1 MSFIRDWLKEFDQE
15 MASTRRVL
23 ERVPTDKGAWK
34 PHSKSF
40 PIGHLAQ
47 LIAGMPGWS
56 GTVARGENIDLTKT
70 PGYSFEPTEKLL
82 ALFDRNV
89 VETKKAVEE
98 MNEEDLDK
106 PWSLMMGER
115 TLMTLPRREVLRQNM
130 GHLSHHRGQMSVY
143 LRLLDIPVPAIYGPS
158 ADDRGG
164 F

>member
-1 MSFIRDWLKEFDQE
+1 MSFTSEWLKEFDEE
-15 MASTRRVL
+15 MQTTRHVI
-23 ERVPTDKGAWK
+23 ERVPSDKGEWK
-34 PHSKSF
+34 PHPKSF

-47 LIAGMPGWS
+47 LIAWMPGWS
-56 GTVARGENIDLTKT
+56 AQVARGDNIDLTKGG
-70 PGYSFEPTEKLL
+70 GYSFEPTEKLL
-82 ALFDRNV
+82 ALFDKNV
-89 VETKKAVEE
+89 ADAKGAVGAMSDAE
-98 MNEEDLDK
+98 LDQ
-106 PWSLMMGER
+106 PWSLMMGEK

>member
-1 MSFIRDWLKEFDQE
+1 MPFIEQWLKEFDQE
-15 MASTRRVL
+15 MPTTRHVL
-23 ERVPTDKGAWK
+23 ERVPRDKGEWR
-34 PHSKSF
+34 PHPKSF

-56 GTVARGENIDLTKT
+56 ATVARGENIDLSK
-70 PGYSFEPTEKLL
+70 GGAYSFEPTEKLV
-82 ALFDRNV
+82 ALFDKNV
-89 VETKKAVEE
+89 AEAKAAVGQMDES
-98 MNEEDLDK
+98 DLDK
-106 PWSLMMGER
+106 PWSLMMGEQ
-115 TLMTLPRREVLRQNM
+115 TLMTMPRWEVLRQNM